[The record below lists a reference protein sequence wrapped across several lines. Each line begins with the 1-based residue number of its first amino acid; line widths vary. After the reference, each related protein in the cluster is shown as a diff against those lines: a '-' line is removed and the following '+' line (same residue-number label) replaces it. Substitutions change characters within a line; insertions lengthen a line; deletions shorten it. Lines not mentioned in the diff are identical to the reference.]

1 MIFANLRMAEMNE
14 AGVVVNKTM
23 ILMANGFRV
32 GQCVI
37 RKQDKQQGKIVNIS
51 ESGVELEVEDEHGST
66 QNVIA
71 SCDGFMDGQW
81 REYRMGAPP
90 KVLGIDSIN
99 PSSSWTFAVALFKAR
114 IMTAMDQQWEKMKV
128 NLGSVQLQSPKN
140 LLAMK
145 DFAEK
150 KFTLGCA
157 TLRVL
162 VEDPSNPET
171 SNGIQ
176 IGLFRKYK
184 VVLGASNQ
192 FLKDGDDPASTVG
205 FVNPCWWMKTCET
218 KDECNVEWVN
228 LNPRNDWTNPK
239 KDISLPYI
247 RSFTKIE
254 SGEDIILFQ
263 QAPAKRQAV
272 ETLKPVVK
280 RPRHS

>member
-1 MIFANLRMAEMNE
+1 MNE

-37 RKQDKQQGKIVNIS
+37 RKQDKQQGKIVKIC
-51 ESGVELEVEDEHGST
+51 ESGVELEVEDEHGNP

-71 SCDGFMDGQW
+71 SCDSFMDGQW

-90 KVLGIDSIN
+90 KVVGIDTIN
-99 PSSSWTFAVALFKAR
+99 PSSSWPFAVALFKAR
-114 IMTAMDQQWEKMKV
+114 IMIAMEQQWEKLKG

-145 DFAEK
+145 DFAQS

-162 VEDPSNPET
+162 VEDPSSPET

-176 IGLFRKYK
+176 IGLFRKYR

-192 FLKDGDDPASTVG
+192 FLKDSDDPTSTVG

-228 LNPRNDWTNPK
+228 LNPKNDLTNPK

-247 RSFTKIE
+247 RNFTKIE
-254 SGEDIILFQ
+254 SGEEIILFQ
-263 QAPAKRQAV
+263 QTPAKREVV
-272 ETLKPVVK
+272 EELQPVPK
-280 RPRHS
+280 RSRHR

>member
-99 PSSSWTFAVALFKAR
+99 PSSSWTFAVGTFQGQDHDCHGSAVGETEGELGLSSVAVSQESVGNEGFCR
-114 IMTAMDQQWEKMKV
+114 EKIY
-128 NLGSVQLQSPKN
+128 LG
-140 LLAMK
+140 M
-145 DFAEK
+145 
-150 KFTLGCA
+150 C
-157 TLRVL
+157 
-162 VEDPSNPET
+162 NP
-171 SNGIQ
+171 
-176 IGLFRKYK
+176 
-184 VVLGASNQ
+184 
-192 FLKDGDDPASTVG
+192 
-205 FVNPCWWMKTCET
+205 
-218 KDECNVEWVN
+218 
-228 LNPRNDWTNPK
+228 
-239 KDISLPYI
+239 
-247 RSFTKIE
+247 
-254 SGEDIILFQ
+254 
-263 QAPAKRQAV
+263 
-272 ETLKPVVK
+272 
-280 RPRHS
+280 